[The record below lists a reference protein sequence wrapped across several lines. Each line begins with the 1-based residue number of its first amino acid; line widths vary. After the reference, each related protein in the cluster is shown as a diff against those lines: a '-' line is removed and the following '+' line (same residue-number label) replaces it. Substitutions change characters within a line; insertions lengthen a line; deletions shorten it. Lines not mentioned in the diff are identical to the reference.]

1 MKKEN
6 DIKMKNTILILE
18 DSKIQRIQIIDE
30 LKRDDREIISTGSI
44 LEAKEIYD
52 SNKFKIGLFIL
63 DLKLPDGNG
72 VEFLEYVRESLNVA
86 PAIIQSGFLSQNII
100 SRARELGIIEFFE
113 KPIQI
118 TNLVLV
124 VEEYFND
131 NINANKKKKIMFIV
145 N

>member
-1 MKKEN
+1 
-6 DIKMKNTILILE
+6 MKNTILILE